1 MARGGAIIGRKGL
14 KMATRRTRELAKQNR
29 LLVRQE
35 GLAER
40 DVAGVIRDVAEAV
53 ASRLAYGD
61 EQASL
66 QIVDEH
72 RPAMAAVLE
81 RRLLQTAL
89 IFGGRTLDRI
99 SANIPK
105 SYYADLAHGTGP
117 VRGLDDF
124 PRDGLH
130 RFLGMEGKNAREV
143 FEGTILQW
151 VKLHAIRRAASV
163 MGTLKEAV
171 RSVLV
176 ESFADGTGEAG
187 TAKAIREIIGRK
199 LSASSAA
206 RIARTEMHT
215 ASTIG
220 ADQAARSTGLEI
232 VKEWASAE
240 DSRTR
245 ASHAAA
251 DGQERPRDE
260 AFSVGGAAL
269 MLPGD
274 PNGPA
279 KEIINCRCA
288 ILHHPVIGGVV
299 IR

>member
-1 MARGGAIIGRKGL
+1 MSS
-14 KMATRRTRELAKQNR
+14 RRQRELLTQNR

-35 GLAER
+35 ALAER
-40 DVAGVIRDVAEAV
+40 DIAKVIREVADAL
-53 ASRLAYGD
+53 AARLTYGD
-61 EQASL
+61 VEAGL
-66 QIVDEH
+66 MIVDEH

-81 RRLLQTAL
+81 KRLQQTAL

-99 SANIPK
+99 TANLPK
-105 SYYADLAHGTGP
+105 SYYAALAPGTGP
-117 VRGLDDF
+117 VRGDAGDLRELKD
-124 PRDGLH
+124 
-130 RFLGMEGKNAREV
+130 AREV

-151 VKLHAIRRAASV
+151 VRLHALQRATSV

-176 ESFADGTGEAG
+176 ESFSDGTGEAG
-187 TAKAIREIIGRK
+187 TVKLIRERIGRT

-220 ADQAARSTGLEI
+220 ADEAARSTGLEM

-245 ASHAAA
+245 PSHAEA
-251 DGQERPRDE
+251 DGDE
-260 AFSVGGAAL
+260 VALDEPFSVGGALL
-269 MLPGD
+269 MVPGD
-274 PNGPA
+274 PAGPA

-288 ILHHPVIGGVV
+288 ILHHPVIGGEV

>member
-1 MARGGAIIGRKGL
+1 MS
-14 KMATRRTRELAKQNR
+14 TRRQRELLKQNR

-35 GLAER
+35 ALAER
-40 DVAGVIRDVAEAV
+40 DVAKVIRAMADDLAA
-53 ASRLAYGD
+53 RLTYGD
-61 EQASL
+61 VEAML

-81 RRLLQTAL
+81 KRLHQTAL

-99 SANIPK
+99 TANLPK
-105 SYYADLAHGTGP
+105 SYYAGLAPGTGP
-117 VRGLDDF
+117 VRGRDEF

-130 RFLGMEGKNAREV
+130 RFLGMEGKDAREV

-151 VKLHAIRRAASV
+151 VRLHALQRATSV

-176 ESFADGTGEAG
+176 ESFGDGTGEAG
-187 TAKAIREIIGRK
+187 TVKLIRERIGRT

-220 ADQAARSTGLEI
+220 ADEAARSTGLEMI
-232 VKEWASAE
+232 KEWASAE

-245 ASHAAA
+245 PSHAEA
-251 DGQERPRDE
+251 DGDE
-260 AFSVGGAAL
+260 VPLDEPFVVGEARL
-269 MLPGD
+269 MVPGD
-274 PNGPA
+274 PSGPA

-288 ILHHPVIGGVV
+288 ILHHPVIGGEV